1 MGADSTRA
9 PVGATTLTTNDDA
22 AEKAPTALEIALT
35 DYANIEAARELWAA
49 SDPSDDPAGL
59 VAKDVN
65 TFNAGWSAILNARA
79 GAQVA
84 VMEAEAE
91 TVADVLTK
99 MQFLHSQDDIEDNC
113 PADLWDMI
121 GDLIADM
128 ERLTKR
134 TPLQELMDANPPKVV
149 FASSFVPC
157 DNPLDNLY
165 LCEVS
170 TGMCTPECG
179 VFRDLGTAAAY
190 AAALSYKTGYPIQ
203 PYGAAVEYLENA
215 LQSPLVRK
223 KMGTTWLHPKAAARE
238 EGGAK

>member
-9 PVGATTLTTNDDA
+9 PEGATTLTTTDEI
-22 AEKAPTALEIALT
+22 AEPTAFEAALK
-35 DYANIEAARELWAA
+35 DYTNIEAARDFWAA
-49 SDPSDDPAGL
+49 NDPSDSPLKTGAADFDA
-59 VAKDVN
+59 
-65 TFNAGWSAILNARA
+65 FNAGWSAILEARA
-79 GAQVA
+79 GAQMA
-84 VMEAEAE
+84 VMEADAE
-91 TVADVLTK
+91 TVAEVVAKLK
-99 MQFLHSQDDIEDNC
+99 FLHGQDDIEDNA
-113 PADLWDMI
+113 PADLWEML
-121 GDLIADM
+121 GCVIADL

-170 TGMCTPECG
+170 TGMCESECG
-179 VFRDLGTAAAY
+179 VFRDLLTAAAY
-190 AAALSYKTGYPIQ
+190 AAALSYKTGYPVQ
-203 PYGAAVEYLENA
+203 AYGAAVEYLENA

-223 KMGTTWLHPKAAARE
+223 KMAAAWVRPSETARE

>member
-1 MGADSTRA
+1 M
-9 PVGATTLTTNDDA
+9 
-22 AEKAPTALEIALT
+22 E
-35 DYANIEAARELWAA
+35 
-49 SDPSDDPAGL
+49 
-59 VAKDVN
+59 
-65 TFNAGWSAILNARA
+65 TFNAGWSAILDARA

-84 VMEAEAE
+84 VIEAEACS
-91 TVADVLTK
+91 VADVLTK
-99 MQFLHSQDDIEDNC
+99 MQFLHAQDDIEDNC
-113 PADLWDMI
+113 PADLWEMI
-121 GDLIADM
+121 GQIVADL

-223 KMGTTWLHPKAAARE
+223 KMGTTWLHPKDAARE